1 MPQNFDLFSVGIAI
15 TTIAILGFIVFFSNR
30 RSYTNRAF
38 LLFSLV
44 IIFWSSVNYLSYQ
57 FESPLFVLWSIRF
70 VMFFAVWYSFGLF
83 LVFFIFPNESI
94 VYPKKFKFFLVP
106 LVFLTSFLTLTP
118 AVFPRIK
125 ELSVPGEVSIV
136 TPGPG
141 IIVFGIVV
149 LGLIAGGIFILF
161 KKMLGAKGI
170 QKVQF
175 KLILVGVSITFCL
188 HIIFNFVLPVFFDNT
203 RFIPLGA
210 VFVLPFAVCTS
221 FAIIRYH
228 LLNIKIIATEILTF
242 VLTILTFL
250 EIIFSQSL
258 TDVIF
263 RVVVFL
269 LVLTFGIFLIKSVRR
284 EVEQRER
291 LEVVTKELQIANER
305 LKELDQQK
313 TDFLSIAAHQLR
325 TPMSIMN
332 GYMELISD
340 GAYGNVTEE
349 TKGILRNMDQSNQ
362 RLIKLVDEFLDITR
376 IEQGRTKFD
385 YEEVD
390 MGDLI
395 NSVGEELKQRALDK
409 QLKLEWQKPDHKVTV
424 MADSEKIRHVV
435 FNFADNAIKYSPQGT
450 INISLNEEKGGI
462 AVRVLDQGFGF
473 GEKDQHNFFQ
483 KFYRGDNVKKTEVS
497 GTGLGLYVCRKFIE
511 NHKGQIWAKSPG
523 LGQGSEFGFWIPL
536 KNIQ

>member
-1 MPQNFDLFSVGIAI
+1 
-15 TTIAILGFIVFFSNR
+15 
-30 RSYTNRAF
+30 
-38 LLFSLV
+38 
-44 IIFWSSVNYLSYQ
+44 
-57 FESPLFVLWSIRF
+57 
-70 VMFFAVWYSFGLF
+70 
-83 LVFFIFPNESI
+83 
-94 VYPKKFKFFLVP
+94 
-106 LVFLTSFLTLTP
+106 
-118 AVFPRIK
+118 
-125 ELSVPGEVSIV
+125 
-136 TPGPG
+136 
-141 IIVFGIVV
+141 
-149 LGLIAGGIFILF
+149 
-161 KKMLGAKGI
+161 
-170 QKVQF
+170 
-175 KLILVGVSITFCL
+175 
-188 HIIFNFVLPVFFDNT
+188 
-203 RFIPLGA
+203 
-210 VFVLPFAVCTS
+210 
-221 FAIIRYH
+221 
-228 LLNIKIIATEILTF
+228 
-242 VLTILTFL
+242 
-250 EIIFSQSL
+250 
-258 TDVIF
+258 
-263 RVVVFL
+263 
-269 LVLTFGIFLIKSVRR
+269 
-284 EVEQRER
+284 
-291 LEVVTKELQIANER
+291 
-305 LKELDQQK
+305 
-313 TDFLSIAAHQLR
+313 
-325 TPMSIMN
+325 
-332 GYMELISD
+332 MELISD